1 MGKYYL
7 TVFDTITQK
16 EVETEVSEEIYNEY
30 RRMGWRMDKRESTYK
45 KQVTVFSALKGGENN
60 AFENFHEFLDT
71 QNNPE
76 HINMMSEEKRI
87 LKNAFHLLSQS
98 EKELITALIIN
109 GKSER
114 EYSAETGIP
123 QKTTNNRKKAILL
136 KLNKFIKKVA
146 QI

>member
-1 MGKYYL
+1 MEKYYL
-7 TVFDTITQK
+7 SVFDTITQK

-45 KQVTVFSALKGGENN
+45 KQVTVFSALKGGDNG
-60 AFENFHEFLDT
+60 AFENFHEFLDVL
-71 QNNPE
+71 NNPE
-76 HINMMSEEKRI
+76 HIYMMSEEKKM
-87 LKNAFHLLSQS
+87 LHEVFNLLSPS
-98 EKELITALIIN
+98 EKELITALIIY

-114 EYSAETGIP
+114 EYSAQTGIP
-123 QKTTNNRKKAILL
+123 QKTINNRKKAILL

>member
-1 MGKYYL
+1 MEKYYL

-16 EVETEVSEEIYNEY
+16 EIETEVSEKVYNEY
-30 RRMGWRMDKRESTYK
+30 RRMRWRMDKRESTYK
-45 KQVTVFSALKGGENN
+45 KQVIVFSALKGGDNG
-60 AFENFHEFLDT
+60 AFENFHEFLDVL
-71 QNNPE
+71 NNPE
-76 HINMMSEEKRI
+76 HIYMMSEQNQM
-87 LKNAFHLLSQS
+87 LQNAFNLLSSS

-123 QKTTNNRKKAILL
+123 QKTINNRKKAILL
-136 KLNKFIKKVA
+136 KLNKFLKKVA